1 MDINTRKATTEDFE
15 ALYLIGLETP
25 EFIVSSGDVFMD
37 KDEFMSSIQ
46 NTNGTFLVAELEN
59 TIIGF
64 MYANRQDLERAQKT
78 KWACLVYLVVKP
90 EYRKIGIAQ
99 QLNNACIKELKNHGI
114 SHIYCWANC
123 EGDDSIINFRKKNG
137 FNVGHKYVWMD
148 KEI

>member
-90 EYRKIGIAQ
+90 EYRKIG
-99 QLNNACIKELKNHGI
+99 
-114 SHIYCWANC
+114 S
-123 EGDDSIINFRKKNG
+123 
-137 FNVGHKYVWMD
+137 
-148 KEI
+148 